1 MDSTKIDAF
10 EKIKE
15 CIISNENFVLQGGA
29 GSGKTETLK
38 QTLEF
43 ISAHYPKKKIA
54 CITHTNLAVD
64 EIKSRVGEG
73 YTISTIHLFLN
84 ECIKD
89 YKNNLHKVIYELFR
103 LDLMERQEIE
113 GYEDEKEQK
122 EKEHKKYKKLYTKYA
137 SSLYTV
143 KNERVEKV
151 QGKRDYDKSPED
163 FNTIINNKIEELN
176 AEILK
181 QIEDKDCNQI
191 EYNDTRF
198 DSFRDL
204 TYGHDGLLDIS
215 ALLFEKY
222 PNLGKILQDKFDCI
236 FIDEYQDTNE
246 KIIDVFLKELPSKEK
261 TLIGLFGDSMQAI
274 YSDGIGDV
282 EKYVEDKVLK
292 KIDKEDNYRCSEQV
306 IKFIN
311 NLRNDSLEQE
321 VAFKKN
327 GDVYETIEDRQGTV
341 EFYYSFY
348 EDKPHSR
355 STQEAKDTYISAL
368 DKLISKALN
377 SQDSFRQLKLTNK
390 SIAFDAGFESLY
402 EIFNKRFT
410 DNKEAID
417 QHLVR
422 LQLADLYELCN
433 AYKPHENSDLS
444 PDYNLVLSKLKK
456 LGVGIKKISDKQ
468 KIKDNFDEVISSE
481 LSLFKTLEK
490 AFELKILKKSEPYLG
505 YIEKR
510 KKCLS
515 ELSEDTEFIKFKA
528 LYLGGKN
535 TLTRIKNDITD
546 IDEYDFK
553 ELEGNVKKEIFYN
566 ELFSDKTKFQDV
578 INYFNYQNEHTQYI
592 TMHKTKGSGIDNV
605 LVVLDEY
612 FWNSEYNFQSI
623 FSDEPNLEK
632 KLKNQKL
639 FYVACS
645 RAKSNL
651 KVVRLVSS
659 EAEKE
664 ELNKIFDN
672 LIEISS

>member
-1 MDSTKIDAF
+1 MDSGRLEAF
-10 EKIKE
+10 EAIKE
-15 CIISNENFVLQGGA
+15 CIEKNKNFVLQGGA

-43 ISAHYPKKKIA
+43 ISEHHPKKRIA

-73 YTISTIHLFLN
+73 YTISTIHSFLN

-103 LDLMERQEIE
+103 LDLMERQGVE

-122 EKEHKKYKKLYTKYA
+122 KKERDKYKKIYTKYA

-143 KNERVEKV
+143 KKVRVEKV
-151 QGKRDYDKSPED
+151 QGKRDYDKTPEC
-163 FNTIINNKIEELN
+163 FNQSINQKIEELN

-181 QIEDKDCNQI
+181 QIEAKDCNQI

-246 KIIDVFLKELPSKEK
+246 KIIDIFLKKLPSKEK

-282 EKYVEDKVLK
+282 QKYVEEKLLK

-327 GDVYETIEDRQGTV
+327 GDLCETIDDRQGTA

-348 EDKPHSR
+348 EDKPHSG
-355 STQEAKDTYISAL
+355 SKQKEKNAYVSAL
-368 DKLISKALN
+368 DKLISKVLN
-377 SQDSFRQLKLTNK
+377 SQGRFRQLKLTNK
-390 SIAFDAGFESLY
+390 SIAVDAEFEGLY

-410 DNKEAID
+410 ANKEAID

-422 LQLADLYELCN
+422 LQLTDLHELCN
-433 AYKPHENSDLS
+433 AYKPHENSGLS

-456 LGVGIKKISDKQ
+456 SDVGIEKISDKQ
-468 KIKDNFDEVISSE
+468 KIKDNFDEVISSK
-481 LSLFKTLEK
+481 LSLFQTLEK

-510 KKCLS
+510 NKCLS
-515 ELSEDTEFIKFKA
+515 ELSGDKEFNEFKD

-553 ELEGNVKKEIFYN
+553 ELERNVKKEIFYN
-566 ELFSDKTKFQDV
+566 ELFSDKIKFQDV

-612 FWNSEYNFQSI
+612 FWNSEYDFQSI
-623 FSDEPNLEK
+623 FSDEVNLKK

-645 RAKSNL
+645 RAKTNL
-651 KVVRLVSS
+651 KVVRLISS

-664 ELNKIFDN
+664 AIKKVFDN
-672 LIEISS
+672 LTEISA

>member
-143 KNERVEKV
+143 KNKRVKKV

-246 KIIDVFLKELPSKEK
+246 KIIDVFLKELPS
-261 TLIGLFGDSMQAI
+261 
-274 YSDGIGDV
+274 
-282 EKYVEDKVLK
+282 
-292 KIDKEDNYRCSEQV
+292 
-306 IKFIN
+306 
-311 NLRNDSLEQE
+311 
-321 VAFKKN
+321 
-327 GDVYETIEDRQGTV
+327 
-341 EFYYSFY
+341 
-348 EDKPHSR
+348 
-355 STQEAKDTYISAL
+355 
-368 DKLISKALN
+368 
-377 SQDSFRQLKLTNK
+377 
-390 SIAFDAGFESLY
+390 
-402 EIFNKRFT
+402 
-410 DNKEAID
+410 
-417 QHLVR
+417 
-422 LQLADLYELCN
+422 
-433 AYKPHENSDLS
+433 
-444 PDYNLVLSKLKK
+444 VLS
-456 LGVGIKKISDKQ
+456 Q
-468 KIKDNFDEVISSE
+468 
-481 LSLFKTLEK
+481 
-490 AFELKILKKSEPYLG
+490 A
-505 YIEKR
+505 
-510 KKCLS
+510 
-515 ELSEDTEFIKFKA
+515 
-528 LYLGGKN
+528 
-535 TLTRIKNDITD
+535 
-546 IDEYDFK
+546 
-553 ELEGNVKKEIFYN
+553 
-566 ELFSDKTKFQDV
+566 
-578 INYFNYQNEHTQYI
+578 
-592 TMHKTKGSGIDNV
+592 
-605 LVVLDEY
+605 
-612 FWNSEYNFQSI
+612 
-623 FSDEPNLEK
+623 
-632 KLKNQKL
+632 
-639 FYVACS
+639 
-645 RAKSNL
+645 
-651 KVVRLVSS
+651 
-659 EAEKE
+659 
-664 ELNKIFDN
+664 
-672 LIEISS
+672 